1 MKSLIATSVLFILML
16 GGIAANTV
24 YVNRVADDLEQ
35 AALALPDAREADCV
49 SAVSALQESWER
61 RVDFIEFASGFSTVD
76 RISEYVSALLVC
88 ASIGDVY
95 GYYSARTLLLDAVS
109 DMRRP
114 ENLSLGTIF

>member
-35 AALALPDAREADCV
+35 VVLALPDAREADCV
-49 SAVSALQESWER
+49 SAVSALQESWDR

-76 RISEYVSALLVC
+76 RISEYVSTLLVC

>member
-35 AALALPDAREADCV
+35 AVLALPDARETDCV
-49 SAVSALQESWER
+49 SAVSALQESWDR

-76 RISEYVSALLVC
+76 RISEYVSTLLVC
-88 ASIGDVY
+88 ALIGDVY